1 MAGSMSDI
9 SLTTGMRRNLVSLQ
23 DTLGL
28 LNRTQDR
35 LASGKRVMT
44 SVDDPVNYFA
54 AQQHLSRA
62 GDLALRKDGMA
73 EGINTA
79 TAASKAI
86 DAILGMVEQ
95 AKGIANS
102 ALATQDTLSRAQ
114 YATQFDTIMSQIVS
128 LASDAGY
135 KGSNL
140 LASTTTLTVKFNE
153 AGTAKL
159 DIAGFEARTVANLSM
174 SFAAQVSNWATT
186 ANAVMETTLTH
197 ITTAT
202 ENLRTQAKSLSGS
215 LNVITSRQDFTK
227 GMIDTLKAGADNLTL
242 ADMNEE
248 SANMLMLQTRQSLG
262 ITSLSLA
269 SQAAQSIMRLF

>member
-1 MAGSMSDI
+1 MGALSDV
-9 SLTTGMRRNLVSLQ
+9 SLTTGMRKNLVSLQ
-23 DTLGL
+23 DTLSL

-35 LASGKRVMT
+35 LASGKRVVT
-44 SVDDPVNYFA
+44 AVDDPVNYFA
-54 AQQHLSRA
+54 AQAHLQRA

-73 EGINTA
+73 EGVNTV

-86 DAILGMVEQ
+86 DSILGMVEQ

-102 ALATQDTLSRAQ
+102 ALATTDTLSRAQ

-128 LASDAGY
+128 LAADAGY

-140 LASTTTLTVKFNE
+140 LSSETTLTVKFNE
-153 AGTAKL
+153 SGSAKL
-159 DIAGFEARTVANLSM
+159 DIVGFEARTVANLSL
-174 SFAAQVSNWATT
+174 SFAAQVSNWATSS
-186 ANAVMETTLTH
+186 NAIMETTLSQ
-197 ITTAT
+197 ISTAT
-202 ENLRTQAKSLSGS
+202 ENLRTQAKSLAGS
-215 LNVITSRQDFTK
+215 LNVISSRQDFTK
-227 GMIDTLKAGADNLTL
+227 GMIDTLKAGSDNLTL